1 MVLFNLLL
9 LLALLLACL
18 CTLWHCLAAVVGV
31 CCLSC
36 LAGQS
41 PPEPLWGGGVG
52 FMAQVSWPSIAFLST
67 TPVIASLPTIR
78 IVTDCGP
85 ATLLHN
91 WGRVPKE
98 LLIVGSWSL
107 QIGNIYLSEVQLL
120 LWTSRIFVF
129 LSLVA
134 IHKLWAWLWIHKL
147 WPWWRQSWCL
157 QLVQRR
163 LAGSL
168 LRARSFPREGSAPL
182 IDYSFSE

>member
-98 LLIVGSWSL
+98 LLTINSWKLKSSNW
-107 QIGNIYLSEVQLL
+107 QYISIWGTTGRCCGWVEYLSFF
-120 LWTSRIFVF
+120 LWLRFTSYERDCDCGFTSCDRDGGKVG
-129 LSLVA
+129 V
-134 IHKLWAWLWIHKL
+134 
-147 WPWWRQSWCL
+147 
-157 QLVQRR
+157 
-163 LAGSL
+163 
-168 LRARSFPREGSAPL
+168 
-182 IDYSFSE
+182 YN

>member
-107 QIGNIYLSEVQLL
+107 QIGNIYIYLRYNCCCGRVEYLSFF
-120 LWTSRIFVF
+120 LWLRFTSYERDCGFTSCDRDGGKVG
-129 LSLVA
+129 V
-134 IHKLWAWLWIHKL
+134 
-147 WPWWRQSWCL
+147 
-157 QLVQRR
+157 
-163 LAGSL
+163 
-168 LRARSFPREGSAPL
+168 
-182 IDYSFSE
+182 YN